1 MDIWH
6 ISYTRPVQ
14 IQQLKGAR
22 FMDDFEL
29 LTDHIFFL
37 LIEITML
44 TAEKY
49 LKDTTLHNS
58 PLQLGP
64 LLTV

>member
-1 MDIWH
+1 
-6 ISYTRPVQ
+6 
-14 IQQLKGAR
+14 
-22 FMDDFEL
+22 MDDFEL

-49 LKDTTLHNS
+49 LKDTILHNS

-64 LLTV
+64 LLNV